1 MDIEQN
7 YQNVEQSKVLFR
19 LMILKLKLI
28 IYSSLAIVL
37 IFSVLSGHFSR
48 TKTISISFYL
58 RSNEALKHVF
68 IFPI

>member
-1 MDIEQN
+1 MQKPPERRAK
-7 YQNVEQSKVLFR
+7 QSSFPANDFEVKAYNLQQFSDSLNLF
-19 LMILKLKLI
+19 
-28 IYSSLAIVL
+28 S
-37 IFSVLSGHFSR
+37 LSGHFSR

>member
-28 IYSSLAIVL
+28 IYSSIAIVL

-58 RSNEALKHVF
+58 RPNEALKHVF
-68 IFPI
+68 TFPI